1 MTIGTSGSNR
11 YPVPFLA
18 LGPFLLITFGLAWGI
33 FALFILIPEPIVA
46 IFGELS
52 GRHPLFILAVY
63 APAIAAFI
71 VVIRHGG
78 LGGWRRYLS
87 RLWRWR
93 CPPAW
98 YGFLILGIPLLFSGG
113 AAIKGTLFG
122 PFPFDSLQALIL
134 ALAVTLVI
142 GPIEEFGWRGVALPL
157 LQRRF
162 APIWAGL
169 ILGLIWGFWHLPAF
183 LASGTPQNAWS
194 FTPFLV
200 GSVAVSVIVTPL
212 FNASR
217 GSILLPLLFHFQ
229 LNNPLW
235 PDAQP
240 YDTLFFVA
248 AAAGVVWVNRKTMFR
263 RSQAVTTVIPPPCS
277 QKV

>member
-46 IFGELS
+46 LFGELS

-63 APAIAAFI
+63 APAIAGFI
-71 VVIRHGG
+71 LVIRYGG
-78 LGGWRRYLS
+78 WRGWRRYLS

-98 YGFLILGIPLLFSGG
+98 YVFLILGIPLLYGGG
-113 AAIKGTLFG
+113 AALKGNIFTD
-122 PFPFDSLQALIL
+122 PFPFASFQALIF

-142 GPIEEFGWRGVALPL
+142 GPVEEFGWRGLALPL

-169 ILGLIWGFWHLPAF
+169 ILGVIWGFWHLPAF
-183 LASGTPQNAWS
+183 LVSGTPQNAWS

-212 FNASR
+212 FNAAR

-248 AAAGVVWVNRKTMFR
+248 AAAGAVWVNRKTMFR
-263 RSQAVTTVIPPPCS
+263 RSQAVTAVIPPP
-277 QKV
+277 